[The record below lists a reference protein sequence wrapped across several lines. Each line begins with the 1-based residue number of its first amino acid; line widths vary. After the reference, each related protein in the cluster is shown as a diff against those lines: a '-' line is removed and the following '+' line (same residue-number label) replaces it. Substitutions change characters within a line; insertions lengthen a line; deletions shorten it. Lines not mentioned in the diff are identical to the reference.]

1 MATPSSTLA
10 STEFGRP
17 WIHVAGAVAGLTVAL
32 IAGIVLDVF
41 DKTTKDL
48 YERPPS
54 VERAGT
60 GEIGDGWQSEGIA
73 EHTVFLVESRYG
85 AEAVEQAWLEAQREL
100 ERLGKPLLES
110 SMWVVVI
117 GPEGVPDAL
126 VGVSEALAEGALE
139 VMQRKSMRYNIVD
152 RRTH

>member
-1 MATPSSTLA
+1 
-10 STEFGRP
+10 
-17 WIHVAGAVAGLTVAL
+17 
-32 IAGIVLDVF
+32 
-41 DKTTKDL
+41 
-48 YERPPS
+48 
-54 VERAGT
+54 
-60 GEIGDGWQSEGIA
+60 
-73 EHTVFLVESRYG
+73 LVESRYG